1 MNRSNTQGG
10 FIWGCFICLDIH
22 GYLRPLRTR
31 RRMRDVICEGDD
43 SGLIDLFIHIYII
56 YIYNIYIIYI
66 YIHFFK
72 NNHASGRSFSG
83 DRMVGYS
90 KLDWIVASDWHPKF
104 CLSDSDLSWKN
115 SCCRSSIQWSKGQP
129 LRTKPLL
136 ILVEY
141 LAKTRLNSFPMSP
154 RRRGEGDEGD
164 WWGIM
169 IPRLKESTVAGSPWG
184 MRQLSLEQRGVE

>member
-1 MNRSNTQGG
+1 MFGTPIHEQIQYSGG
-10 FIWGCFICLDIH
+10 IHLGMFHMLGHSRILEASKDSKEDERCNLWRWWFGPDRFI
-22 GYLRPLRTR
+22 YT
-31 RRMRDVICEGDD
+31 
-43 SGLIDLFIHIYII
+43 
-56 YIYNIYIIYI
+56 YIYNI